1 MKRSPG
7 SKSTCMGKPFRPD
20 LEKEA
25 LNEIIDKSENYPRIK
40 NNNATDQSTNL
51 SDFPKAI
58 TFITNL

>member
-1 MKRSPG
+1 
-7 SKSTCMGKPFRPD
+7 MGKPFIPD

-25 LNEIIDKSENYPRIK
+25 LNEIIDKSENYRSIK

-51 SDFPKAI
+51 SDFPKTI